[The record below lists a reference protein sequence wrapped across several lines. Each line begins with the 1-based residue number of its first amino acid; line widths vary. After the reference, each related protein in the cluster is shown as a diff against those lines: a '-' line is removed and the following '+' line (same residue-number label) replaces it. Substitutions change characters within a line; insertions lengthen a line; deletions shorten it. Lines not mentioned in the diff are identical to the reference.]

1 MPEGRIYRRKLS
13 QKLPGEMHKCET
25 GRPDFPYY
33 INGVVKQKNTKN
45 NRGEKIVTANK
56 IFRSGLIVFLSVNI
70 AVAAASAS
78 EKTFQQAGTQERP
91 EAQKYT
97 VAAATSAIKIDGI
110 LDEKAW
116 EDAAV
121 IKILYE
127 WMPGDNVPPPV
138 DTDCLVTFD
147 RDNFYIAFRC
157 YDPEPAKIRAH
168 LMDRDAI
175 DTFIQDDHIN
185 FMLDT
190 FNDERRAFQFR
201 ANPLGVQA
209 DANFSESEGYEDF
222 SWDAIW
228 ASKGKITEWGW
239 VLEIAIPFNQLRFPR
254 TGDVQTWGFSVGRSY
269 PRNVRHRLTSHR
281 RDRDVTCIQC
291 QFNKITG
298 IQGISPGL
306 NIELDPTL
314 TTIRTD
320 KRENFPAPG
329 APLEKGKID
338 PDPGLTAR
346 WGITPNLIL
355 NAAVNP
361 DFSQVEADVREL
373 EVNTRFAIRYPEKR
387 PFFLEGADF
396 FLTPIEAV
404 FTRTVADPDGGLKFT
419 GKIGKNAF
427 GIFGA
432 YDRVNNLLFPSNQGS
447 SSTAVDQGVGSGVFR
462 YRRDIGRTSNLGV
475 LYTGRVSDD
484 YYNHVAGADGF
495 FQISRTKQFRIQ
507 YLHSETKYADNI
519 AGDFAQKTGAIGGDA
534 LFMEFMHFGR
544 NWLYL
549 FNYRDFNP
557 DFRADYGY
565 VPRVDM
571 RSGTGAVGYTFWGKR
586 GGWFNQIRLMFT
598 GSAVYDHDSDLT
610 DRSLEIVAQY
620 LGPLQSTVMTQYQRS
635 REFYLTEYYDLD
647 QFVLYAEMK
656 PISGLRFNSIVQFG
670 DAIDY
675 NNARRAIGLNILP
688 FVEFSLG
695 RHINVNLQH
704 AFQRLTLEGDEI
716 LAANLSQIKIVYN
729 FNVRTFVRVIVQYL
743 DVARNPDLYLFPIP
757 DKTQTVFS
765 QLLFSYKINP
775 QTVLFIGYSDN
786 YVGMTNIDITQ
797 TNRTFFVKLGYAWT
811 K

>member
-1 MPEGRIYRRKLS
+1 MTFRRFNLTAITLFIFFLGLDASLS
-13 QKLPGEMHKCET
+13 
-25 GRPDFPYY
+25 FPL
-33 INGVVKQKNTKN
+33 NEKKQ
-45 NRGEKIVTANK
+45 EKPK
-56 IFRSGLIVFLSVNI
+56 
-70 AVAAASAS
+70 
-78 EKTFQQAGTQERP
+78 
-91 EAQKYT
+91 AQNYT
-97 VAAATSAIKIDGI
+97 VTAATSAIKVDGI

-116 EDAAV
+116 EDAVV
-121 IKILYE
+121 IKVPFE
-127 WMPGDNVPPPV
+127 WLPGDNIPAPV

-147 RDNFYIAFRC
+147 TDNFYVALKCF
-157 YDPEPAKIRAH
+157 DPEPTKIRAH
-168 LMDRDAI
+168 LMDRDAM
-175 DTFIQDDHIN
+175 DTFIQDDHIS
-185 FMLDT
+185 FMIDT
-190 FNDERRAFQFR
+190 FNDDRRGFQFR

-228 ASKGKITEWGW
+228 VSMGKITEWGW
-239 VLEIAIPFNQLRFPR
+239 ALEIAIPFNQLRFPR
-254 TGDVQTWGFSVGRSY
+254 TEDVQTWGFSIERSY
-269 PRNVRHRLTSHR
+269 PRSVRHRMTSHR
-281 RDRDVTCIQC
+281 RDRDVTCIIC

-320 KRENFPAPG
+320 SREDFQMNSDAPM
-329 APLEKGKID
+329 EKGKID

-355 NAAVNP
+355 NAAANP
-361 DFSQVEADVREL
+361 DFSQIEADVREL

-396 FLTPIEAV
+396 FLTPMEAV

-432 YDRVNNLLFPSNQGS
+432 YDRVNNLLFPSNQVS

-462 YRRDIGRTSNLGV
+462 YRRDIGRTSNVGV

-484 YYNHVAGADGF
+484 YYNHVAGVDGF

-507 YLHSETKYADNI
+507 YLHSETKYADEI
-519 AGDFAQKTGAIGGDA
+519 ATDFGQETGAIGGDA
-534 LFMEFMHFGR
+534 LYAEFMHFGR

-549 FNYRDFNP
+549 FIYQDRHP

-565 VPRVDM
+565 IPRVDL
-571 RSGTGAVGYTFWGKR
+571 RRGSGQVGYTFWGER
-586 GGWFNQIRLMFT
+586 GDWYNQIRIMFR
-598 GSAVYDHDSDLT
+598 GDMVYDHDGDLT
-610 DRSLEIVAQY
+610 DRSFDIQAQY
-620 LGPLQSTVMTQYQRS
+620 QGPLQSTVVTQYQRS
-635 REFYLTEYYDLD
+635 REFYLTEYYDLN
-647 QFVLYAEMK
+647 QVVFFAEMK
-656 PISGLRFNSIVQFG
+656 PIGGLSFNVMTQYG
-670 DAIDY
+670 DTIDY
-675 NNARRAIGLNILP
+675 GNARQAIGLNLLP
-688 FVEFSLG
+688 SLEFGLG

-704 AFQRLTLEGDEI
+704 AFQRLSLEGDEI
-716 LAANLSQIKIVYN
+716 FTANLSQAKLIYN
-729 FNVRTFVRVIVQYL
+729 FNVRTFIRVIVQYL
-743 DVARNPDLYLFPIP
+743 DVARNPNLYLFPIP
-757 DKTQTVFS
+757 DKTQTIFT
-765 QLLFSYKINP
+765 QFLFSYKLNP

-786 YVGMTNIDITQ
+786 YLGMTDIDVTQ

>member
-1 MPEGRIYRRKLS
+1 M
-13 QKLPGEMHKCET
+13 
-25 GRPDFPYY
+25 
-33 INGVVKQKNTKN
+33 KN
-45 NRGEKIVTANK
+45 V
-56 IFRSGLIVFLSVNI
+56 IFRVGFMTVLIAITALNAESFSGK
-70 AVAAASAS
+70 AV
-78 EKTFQQAGTQERP
+78 QQKEDQQERP
-91 EAQKYT
+91 EARRYT
-97 VAAATSAIKIDGI
+97 VTAATSAIKIDGV

-116 EDAAV
+116 EDAVV
-121 IKILYE
+121 IKLPFE
-127 WMPGDNVPPPV
+127 WLPGDNIPAPV

-147 RDNFYIAFRC
+147 ADNFYVGLRC
-157 YDPEPAKIRAH
+157 YDPEPSKIRAH
-168 LMDRDAI
+168 LMDRDAME
-175 DTFIQDDHIN
+175 TFIQDDHIS
-185 FMLDT
+185 FMIDT
-190 FNDERRAFQFR
+190 FNDERRGFQFR

-228 ASKGKITEWGW
+228 DCEGEITEWGW
-239 VLEIAIPFNQLRFPR
+239 ALEIAIPFNQLRFPE
-254 TGDVQTWGFSVGRSY
+254 TSDVQTWGFSIERSY
-269 PRNVRHRLTSHR
+269 PRNVRHRMTSHR
-281 RDRDVTCIQC
+281 RDRDVTCIIC

-306 NIELDPTL
+306 NVELDPTL

-320 KRENFPAPG
+320 TRAGFPADPD
-329 APLEKGKID
+329 APMENGKID

-355 NAAVNP
+355 NATVNP

-396 FLTPIEAV
+396 FLTPMEAV

-419 GKIGKNAF
+419 GKMGKNAF

-447 SSTAVDQGVGSGVFR
+447 QSTSLDQGVGSGVFR
-462 YRRDIGRTSNLGV
+462 YRRDIGRTSNIGV

-484 YYNHVAGADGF
+484 YYNHVAGVDGF
-495 FQISRTKQFRIQ
+495 FQISRTKQVRFQ
-507 YLHSETKYADNI
+507 YLHSETEYSKDTA
-519 AGDFAQKTGAIGGDA
+519 AAFGQKTGANGGDGLYA
-534 LFMEFMHFGR
+534 EFMHYGR

-549 FNYRDFNP
+549 FGYQDLSP

-565 VPRVDM
+565 IPRVDV
-571 RSGTGAVGYTFWGKR
+571 RTGRGAVGYTFWGER
-586 GGWFNQIRLMFT
+586 GDWFNQLRFMLA
-598 GSAVYDHDSDLT
+598 GNLVHDHDGELT
-610 DRSLEIVAQY
+610 DRSFDIQAQY
-620 LGPLQSTVMTQYQRS
+620 QGPLQSTVVTQYTRS
-635 REFYLTEYYDLD
+635 REFYLGKYYDQD
-647 QFVLYAEMK
+647 QFLLYTEMK
-656 PISGLRFNSIVQFG
+656 PVSGLRFNVHVLAG

-675 NNARRAIGLNILP
+675 SNARQAAGLNIFP

-695 RHINVNLQH
+695 RHININLQH
-704 AFQRLTLEGDEI
+704 AFQRLSREGDEI
-716 LAANLSQIKIVYN
+716 FTANLSQVKLIYN
-729 FNVRTFVRVIVQYL
+729 FNVRTFVRLIVQYL
-743 DVARNPDLYLFPIP
+743 DVVRNPGMFLFPVA
-757 DKTQTVFS
+757 DKTQTVFT
-765 QLLFSYKINP
+765 QFLFSYKLNP

-786 YVGMTNIDITQ
+786 YLGMTQIDITQ